1 MTIHSIKTSILLIK
15 KISLWFVITS
25 NQCKMGIIDSKVNR
39 FYLIAKIII
48 MLIMSSRDPIENNLL
63 KLTKF
68 NILIMT
74 IKNIMILII
83 IDFKIHFRF

>member
-1 MTIHSIKTSILLIK
+1 MTIHSIKTNILLIK
-15 KISLWFVITS
+15 KISLRFVITS
-25 NQCKMGIIDSKVNR
+25 SQCKLGIIDSKVNR